1 MTPGLLLDGSDPM
14 MLPERGYT
22 IDCISTHAR
31 AISIIKFEI
40 DRAKARGAPPPV
52 ESVSVALKPAF
63 HMSLP

>member
-22 IDCISTHAR
+22 IDCISTQAR

-40 DRAKARGAPPPV
+40 ERAKARGAPPPV
-52 ESVSVALKPAF
+52 ESVPRALESAIHLF
-63 HMSLP
+63 LP